1 MYKELRNSGIIWTDA
16 RGANA
21 GRLINPNT
29 KTLNG
34 EYFDVSPNAV
44 GFDKKSENTE
54 LQICDIVILDTD
66 YIYREDA
73 EKIWWPGGNSYSE
86 YFEKQWQQEK
96 QQEIANNY
104 NNKGEMESEKSKRKD
119 EEHSK

>member
-54 LQICDIVILDTD
+54 LQLGDIVILDTD
-66 YIYREDA
+66 YIY
-73 EKIWWPGGNSYSE
+73 
-86 YFEKQWQQEK
+86 
-96 QQEIANNY
+96 
-104 NNKGEMESEKSKRKD
+104 
-119 EEHSK
+119 